1 MKKVVIILS
10 VLLTFIFMGAFICM
24 NQKSEER
31 ESVTAKQVSTSQFLD
46 PMPYE
51 IPNPMVGFPIY

>member
-1 MKKVVIILS
+1 MKKVVIILGS
-10 VLLTFIFMGAFICM
+10 LFTFIFMGAFICI

-31 ESVTAKQVSTSQFLD
+31 EPVTAKQVSTNQFPY

-51 IPNPMVGFPIY
+51 IPNPMVGFPVY